1 MRMVLILWSLWA
13 WNAANAEMTL
23 LKPTAAA
30 PDGRARVAGIAGY
43 PAAPSTNNSFG
54 PLFNR

>member
-1 MRMVLILWSLWA
+1 MVLILWSLWA